1 MEANLTL
8 SLLQDK
14 KTNEFKLIIFCS
26 NNIKDYIIESIKEM
40 FYIDYLKSCNIDISE
55 DGTMISLIISDY
67 KKVEVISKNMS
78 INKLKKLGLDKI
90 CSN

>member
-40 FYIDYLKSCNIDISE
+40 FYVDYLKSFNIDISE
-55 DGTMISLIISDY
+55 DGTIISLIISDY